1 MTTQKLLVGTIVGWV
16 VLFFL
21 GYLIFGILLAD
32 FFRANAGTATGVEK
46 MPLNLVAIG
55 IGQLASAGALT
66 LILSWVGVGGIAQ
79 GAMMAGAVGLLF
91 FLGVDLTMFG
101 TSNTSTL
108 TVALVDP
115 VVAGI
120 LYAIAGGAI
129 TAVAGKK
136 G

>member
-21 GYLIFGILLAD
+21 GYLIFGILMAD
-32 FFRANAGTATGVEK
+32 FYRANAGTATGVEK

-55 IGQLASAGALT
+55 IGQLAAAGALT
-66 LILSWVGVGGIAQ
+66 LILSWVGVRSIVQ
-79 GAMMAGAVGLLF
+79 GAMMAGVVGLLF
-91 FLGVDLTMFG
+91 FLGVDLTTFG
-101 TSNTSTL
+101 STNTSTL
-108 TVALVDP
+108 KVTLVEP
-115 VVAGI
+115 VIIGI

-129 TAVAGKK
+129 AAVAGKK

>member
-21 GYLIFGILLAD
+21 GYLIFGILMAD
-32 FFRANAGTATGVEK
+32 FYRANTGTATGVEK

-66 LILSWVGVGGIAQ
+66 LILSWVGVRSIGRA
-79 GAMMAGAVGLLF
+79 ATMAGVVGLLF
-91 FLGVDLTMFG
+91 FLGVDLTTFG
-101 TSNTSTL
+101 STNTSTL
-108 TVALVDP
+108 KVTLVEP
-115 VVAGI
+115 VIIGI

-136 G
+136 A

>member
-21 GYLIFGILLAD
+21 GYLIFGILMAD
-32 FFRANAGTATGVEK
+32 FYRANSGTATGVEK

-55 IGQLASAGALT
+55 IGQLAAAGALT
-66 LILSWVGVGGIAQ
+66 LILSWVGVRSIVQ
-79 GAMMAGAVGLLF
+79 GAMMAGVVGLLF
-91 FLGVDLTMFG
+91 FLGVDLTTFG
-101 TSNTSTL
+101 STNTSTL
-108 TVALVDP
+108 KVTLVEP
-115 VVAGI
+115 VIIGI

-129 TAVAGKK
+129 AAVAGKK

>member
-21 GYLIFGILLAD
+21 GYLIFGILMAD
-32 FFRANAGTATGVEK
+32 FYRANAGTATGVEK

-55 IGQLASAGALT
+55 IGQLAAAGALT
-66 LILSWVGVGGIAQ
+66 LILSWVGVRSIVQ
-79 GAMMAGAVGLLF
+79 GAMMGGVVGLLF
-91 FLGVDLTMFG
+91 FLGVDLTTFG
-101 TSNTSTL
+101 STNTSTL
-108 TVALVDP
+108 KVTLVEP
-115 VVAGI
+115 VIIGI

-129 TAVAGKK
+129 AAVAGKK

>member
-1 MTTQKLLVGTIVGWV
+1 MTTQKVLVGTIVGWV

-46 MPLNLVAIG
+46 MPFNLVAVG

-66 LILSWVGVGGIAQ
+66 LILSWVDVRGIAQ
-79 GAMMAGAVGLLF
+79 GAMMAGVIGLLF

-108 TVALVDP
+108 TSALVDP
-115 VVAGI
+115 VAGGI

-129 TAVAGKK
+129 TVVAGRKT
-136 G
+136 

>member
-21 GYLIFGILLAD
+21 GYLIFGILMAD

-46 MPLNLVAIG
+46 MPFNLVSIG

-66 LILSWVGVGGIAQ
+66 LILSWVGVRSIGQ
-79 GAMMAGAVGLLF
+79 GATMAGVVGLLF

-101 TSNTSTL
+101 TSNTTTL
-108 TVALVDP
+108 TASLVDP
-115 VVAGI
+115 VLGGI

>member
-1 MTTQKLLVGTIVGWV
+1 MTTQKLLIGTIVGWV

-46 MPLNLVAIG
+46 MPMNLVAIG
-55 IGQLASAGALT
+55 IGQLAAAGGLT
-66 LILSWVGVGGIAQ
+66 LILSWVGVRGIAQ
-79 GAMMAGAVGLLF
+79 GATMAGVVGLLF

-101 TSNTSTL
+101 TSNTSTF

-120 LYAIAGGAI
+120 LYAIAGAAI
-129 TAVAGKK
+129 AAVAGKK

>member
-1 MTTQKLLVGTIVGWV
+1 MTTQKLLLGTIVGWV

-46 MPLNLVAIG
+46 MPFDLVAIG
-55 IGQLASAGALT
+55 IGQLAAAAGLAFILRSAGVRS
-66 LILSWVGVGGIAQ
+66 IGQ
-79 GAMMAGAVGLLF
+79 GATIAGIVGLLF

-108 TVALVDP
+108 KVALVDP
-115 VVAGI
+115 VLGGI

-129 TAVAGKK
+129 AAVAGRK

>member
-21 GYLIFGILLAD
+21 GYLIFGILLMD

-46 MPLNLVAIG
+46 MPLNLVSIG
-55 IGQLASAGALT
+55 IGQLAAAAGLTYILSSAGVRS
-66 LILSWVGVGGIAQ
+66 IGQ
-79 GAMMAGAVGLLF
+79 GATIAGVVGLLF

-101 TSNTSTL
+101 TTNTNNL
-108 TVALVDP
+108 TSSLVDA
-115 VVAGI
+115 VVAAI
-120 LYAIAGGAI
+120 LYAVAGGAI
-129 TAVAGKK
+129 AAVAGKK

>member
-1 MTTQKLLVGTIVGWV
+1 MTTQKLLIGTVVGWV

-21 GYLIFGILLAD
+21 GYLIFGILMAD

-46 MPLNLVAIG
+46 MPFNLVSIG

-66 LILSWVGVGGIAQ
+66 LILSWVGVRSIGQ
-79 GAMMAGAVGLLF
+79 GAIMAGVVGLLF

-101 TSNTSTL
+101 TSNTTTL
-108 TVALVDP
+108 TASLVDP
-115 VVAGI
+115 VVGGI

-136 G
+136 T